1 MEKKQILQQA
11 LMQLNAFVCK
21 QRRPDASENVFF
33 LSEHASET
41 GDATPEE
48 AADYYV
54 YWNDRAVFVLEKA
67 DTLNGFFT
75 VTVYE

>member
-1 MEKKQILQQA
+1 MRLSIGSRALTGLLVGKKLA
-11 LMQLNAFVCK
+11 A
-21 QRRPDASENVFF
+21 
-33 LSEHASET
+33 

-48 AADYYV
+48 AADYYQ